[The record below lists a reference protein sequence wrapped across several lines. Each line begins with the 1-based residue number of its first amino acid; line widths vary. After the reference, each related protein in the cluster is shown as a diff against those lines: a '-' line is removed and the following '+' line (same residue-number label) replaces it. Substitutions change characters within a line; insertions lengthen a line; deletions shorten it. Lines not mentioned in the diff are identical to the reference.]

1 MIVVENRNDDSGNSN
16 STGGICVATI
26 LMMII
31 VKPRTI
37 IAKEVVEVTITVS
50 YDTRSHRGREV
61 R

>member
-1 MIVVENRNDDSGNSN
+1 MIVVENRSDDSGNSN

-50 YDTRSHRGREV
+50 FMTHGATGGGK
-61 R
+61 